1 MRVKRG
7 TVRARK
13 RRRLLKQ
20 TKGYR
25 WGRKKLVRAAH
36 TAILKAGANAYRG
49 RKQKKRVNRRQW
61 NIRINAAVRP
71 YGISYSRFM
80 HGLKAAKIALD
91 RKVLAHL
98 GEHEPA
104 IFAAIVDAA
113 KKAR

>member
-1 MRVKRG
+1 MRIKRG

-36 TAILKAGANAYRG
+36 TAVLKAGVNAYRG
-49 RKQKKRVNRRQW
+49 RKLKKRVNRRQW
-61 NIRINAAVRP
+61 HVQINAAVRP
-71 YGISYSRFM
+71 HGISYSRFM
-80 HGLKAAKIALD
+80 HGLKTAKIALD

-98 GEHEPA
+98 GEHEPR
-104 IFAAIVDAA
+104 IFSAIVDAV